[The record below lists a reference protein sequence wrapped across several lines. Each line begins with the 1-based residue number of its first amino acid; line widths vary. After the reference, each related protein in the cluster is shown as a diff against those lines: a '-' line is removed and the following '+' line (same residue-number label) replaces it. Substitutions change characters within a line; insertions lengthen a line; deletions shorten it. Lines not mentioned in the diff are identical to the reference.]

1 MHFDESIIEVL
12 HKTKSSDK
20 GLSSIEAK
28 KRFNKNKPNELI
40 KTKKVTLGKIIINQL
55 KDAMVLILFIASI
68 LSFVLNDTMEGI
80 IILVI
85 IFIDTIVGVFQEY
98 KAENAI
104 ESLKKMSPNYAQVLR
119 DGKINKILSS
129 ELVIGDIVV
138 LDEGCLIPADLR
150 LISTFGLRVT
160 ESSLTGEALS
170 INKSADIVLEKN
182 TPLAERVNM
191 VYSSSLVTYGHGLG
205 VVVSIGMDTEV
216 GHIAHMLSHQD
227 ELQTPL
233 KKKLENIGKVL
244 SIIGLIICILIFTIG
259 IINGQDWKPLFM
271 TSIALAISIIP
282 EGLPAT
288 ATIVLAIGVE
298 RMAKKQVLIR
308 KLPSVETLGSTSVI
322 CSDKTGTLTQ
332 NKMNVTNVLCERFYE
347 LKKCIALANNA
358 TFQDSKF
365 IGDPTEVSLA
375 EYIGQDYLSIR
386 NKLERIREIPFDSKR
401 KRMTV
406 LIKNGLSYEAYS
418 KGAIEELLPN
428 CTHEFTKEG
437 IRLLTGE
444 RRKELIGISDN
455 YSSKACRVMAFSKK
469 DGVTSAVNS
478 NLEIDNIFIGLV
490 AMLDPPREEVK
501 EVLKKTKATGI
512 RTVIMTGDHPL
523 TAETIAKQIGIYEN
537 NAITGY
543 DLMNIDDNEL
553 ASLTK
558 KHNIFARVSPY
569 DKLRI
574 VKAYK
579 QNNEVVAMLGDGV
592 NDAPSL
598 KTADIGIAMGQS
610 GTDVAKDAS
619 DMILLNDDFTSLVDA
634 IFEGRKVFQNIQ
646 KVIQFL
652 LAGNV
657 GEILTLLFAMIL
669 GFKYMP
675 VTAIQILWVN
685 LATDTL
691 PALALGVDPASK
703 EILNSHPRKND
714 SFMDK
719 PLIKRVIFNGVI
731 IALAT
736 LVTYMLGY
744 RRNLLLGK
752 TFEEA
757 NIIAQTMAFCVLA
770 FSQLLHSFNQRS
782 NVYSMFSTHNGHNKY
797 LVYSLLISFALLVC
811 ILFVPFFQSI
821 FNFTNLHPSEWLL
834 VCVFSLLPIFVTE
847 LFKLLRYHKSLN

>member
-1 MHFDESIIEVL
+1 MHFNESILEVL
-12 HKTKSSDK
+12 HTTKSSNN
-20 GLSSIEAK
+20 GLSSVEAK
-28 KRFNKNKPNELI
+28 KRFDKRKPNELI
-40 KTKKVTLGKIIINQL
+40 KAKKVTLFGIIANQL

-68 LSFVLNDTMEGI
+68 LSFILNDTMEGI

-104 ESLKKMSPNYAQVLR
+104 ESLKKLAPNYAQVLR
-119 DGKINKILSS
+119 DGKITKVLSS
-129 ELVIGDIVV
+129 ELVVGDIVV

-150 LISTFGLRVT
+150 LISSFGLRVT

-170 INKSADIVLEKN
+170 INKSAEIVLEAN

-191 VYSSSLVTYGHGLG
+191 AYASSLVTYGHGTG
-205 VVVSIGMDTEV
+205 VVVAIGMDTEV
-216 GHIAHMLSHQD
+216 GHIAHLLSHQD

-233 KKKLENIGKVL
+233 KKKLESIGKIL
-244 SIIGLIICILIFTIG
+244 SVVGLFICVLIFGIG
-259 IINGQDWKPLFM
+259 ILNGQEWQPLLM

-332 NKMNVTNVLCERFYE
+332 NKMHVTNVLCERKDE
-347 LKKCIALANNA
+347 LKKCIALANNV
-358 TFQDSKF
+358 TLQDNNF
-365 IGDPTEVSLA
+365 IGDPTEVSLV
-375 EYIGQDYLSIR
+375 EYIENDYVNIK
-386 NKLERIREIPFDSKR
+386 NKFERIREIPFDSKR

-406 LIKNGLSYEAYS
+406 LVKNELNYEVYS

-428 CTHEFTKEG
+428 CTHEFTKDG

-444 RRKELIGISDN
+444 RRKELIKISDE

-469 DGVTSAVNS
+469 CEITSAVSN

-490 AMLDPPREEVK
+490 AMLDPPRIEVK
-501 EVLKKTKATGI
+501 EVLEKTKATGI

-537 NAITGY
+537 SAISGY
-543 DLMNIDDNEL
+543 ELMNIDDNEL
-553 ASLTK
+553 ASLAK

-657 GEILTLLFAMIL
+657 GEILTLLFAMVL

-703 EILNSHPRKND
+703 EILNSRPRKND

-719 PLIKRVIFNGVI
+719 PLIKRVIFNGFVI
-731 IALAT
+731 AIAT
-736 LVTYMLGY
+736 LIVYSIGY
-744 RRNLLLGK
+744 RRNLYLGK
-752 TFEEA
+752 TFDEA
-757 NIIAQTMAFCVLA
+757 NIVAQTMAFSVLA

-782 NVYSMFSTHNGHNKY
+782 NIYSMFSTHNGHNKY
-797 LVYSLLISFALLVC
+797 LIYSLLISFVLLMC
-811 ILFVPFFQSI
+811 ILFIPFFQNI
-821 FNFTNLHPSEWLL
+821 FNFTNLHLSEWLL
-834 VCVFSLLPIFVTE
+834 VGVFSLLPIFVTE
-847 LFKLLRYHKSLN
+847 LFKLIRYHKG

>member
-1 MHFDESIIEVL
+1 MYFDENISQVL
-12 HKTKSSDK
+12 QNTKSNEN
-20 GLSSIEAK
+20 GLTGDEAQR
-28 KRFNKNKPNELI
+28 RFNKNKTNELD
-40 KTKKVTLGKIIINQL
+40 KTKKTTIWSIIFNQL
-55 KDAMVLILFIASI
+55 KDAMVLILFTASI
-68 LSFVLNDTMEGI
+68 LSFILRDTMEGI
-80 IILVI
+80 IILI
-85 IFIDTIVGVFQEY
+85 IILIDTIIGVFQEY
-98 KAENAI
+98 KAETAI
-104 ESLKKMSPNYAQVLR
+104 ESLKKLSPNYAQVIR
-119 DGKINKILSS
+119 DGKIVKVLSS
-129 ELVIGDIVV
+129 DIVIGDVVV
-138 LDEGCLIPADLR
+138 LEEGCLIPADLR
-150 LISTFGLRVT
+150 LLSSYGLRVT

-170 INKSADIVLEKN
+170 INKSADIILEKN

-191 VYSSSLVTYGHGLG
+191 AYASSLVTYGHGTG
-205 VVVSIGMDTEV
+205 VVVAIGMNTEV
-216 GHIAHMLSHQD
+216 GHIAHLLSHQD
-227 ELQTPL
+227 KIQTPL
-233 KKKLENIGKVL
+233 KKKLESIGKVL
-244 SIIGLIICILIFTIG
+244 SVVGLIICILIFTIG
-259 IINGQDWKPLFM
+259 IINGLDWKPLLM

-332 NKMNVTNVLCERFYE
+332 NKMHVTNVLCPKIDE
-347 LKKCIALANNA
+347 LKCCIALANNV
-358 TFQDSKF
+358 TFQDNKF
-365 IGDPTEVSLA
+365 IGDPTEVALA
-375 EYIGQDYLSIR
+375 EFIKGDYLIIK
-386 NKLERIREIPFDSKR
+386 NKYERIKEIPFDSKR

-406 LIKNGLSYEAYS
+406 LVKHGLRYESYS
-418 KGAIEELLPN
+418 KGAIEEILPN
-428 CTHEFTKEG
+428 CTHEFTYNGLK
-437 IRLLTGE
+437 ILTGE
-444 RRKELIGISDN
+444 RRKELLRISDDF
-455 YSSKACRVMAFSKK
+455 SSKACRVMAFSKK
-469 DGVTSAVNS
+469 DNITSLVIN

-512 RTVIMTGDHPL
+512 RVVIMTGDHPL

-537 NAITGY
+537 KAISGY
-543 DLMNIDDNEL
+543 ELMNIDDNEL
-553 ASLTK
+553 AALAK

-579 QNNEVVAMLGDGV
+579 QNKEVVAMLGDGV

-598 KTADIGIAMGQS
+598 KIADIGIAMGQS

-619 DMILLNDDFTSLVDA
+619 DMILLNDDFSSLIDA

-703 EILNSHPRKND
+703 EILNSKPRKND

-719 PLIKRVIFNGVI
+719 PLIKRVIFNGFI

-736 LVTYMLGY
+736 LCAYLLGY

-752 TFEEA
+752 TFEKA
-757 NIIAQTMAFCVLA
+757 NSIAQTMAFSVLA
-770 FSQLLHSFNQRS
+770 FSQLIHSFNQRS
-782 NVYSMFSTHNGHNKY
+782 NIYSIFSKHNGHNKY
-797 LVYSLLISFALLVC
+797 LIYSLIISFGLLLG
-811 ILFVPFFQSI
+811 ILVTPFFQEV
-821 FNFTNLHPSEWLL
+821 FNFSKLEIPEIIL
-834 VCVFSLLPIFVTE
+834 VGVFSLIPLFVTE
-847 LFKLLRYHKSLN
+847 LFKLIRYHKG

>member
-1 MHFDESIIEVL
+1 MHFDESILEVL
-12 HKTKSSDK
+12 RDTKSSSN
-20 GLSSIEAK
+20 GLSSEEAK
-28 KRFNKNKPNELI
+28 KRFNKNKPNELT
-40 KTKKVTLGKIIINQL
+40 KAKKVTLWKIIINQL
-55 KDAMVLILFIASI
+55 KDAMVLILFVASI
-68 LSFVLNDTMEGI
+68 LSFVLKDTMEGI

-85 IFIDTIVGVFQEY
+85 IFIDAIVGVFQEY

-104 ESLKKMSPNYAQVLR
+104 ESLKKLSPNYAQVLR

-129 ELVIGDIVV
+129 EIVVGDIVV

-170 INKSADIVLEKN
+170 INKSADIILETN

-191 VYSSSLVTYGHGLG
+191 AYSSSLVTYGHGLG

-233 KKKLENIGKVL
+233 KKKLESIGKVL
-244 SIIGLIICILIFTIG
+244 SIIGLIICLLIFSVG
-259 IINGQDWKPLFM
+259 LINGQDWEPLLM

-332 NKMNVTNVLCERFYE
+332 NKMNVTNVLCGKMDE

-358 TFQDSKF
+358 TFQDNKF
-365 IGDPTEVSLA
+365 LGDPTEVSLA
-375 EYIGQDYLSIR
+375 EYIDQDYIELK
-386 NKLERIREIPFDSKR
+386 NKFERIREIPFDSKR

-406 LIKNGLSYEAYS
+406 LVKNKMIYEAYS

-428 CTHEFTKEG
+428 CTHEFTKNG
-437 IRLLTGE
+437 INLLTGE
-444 RRKELIGISDN
+444 RRKELIKMSDD
-455 YSSKACRVMAFSKK
+455 YSSKACRVMAFCKK
-469 DGVTSAVNS
+469 ENVLSAASN
-478 NLEIDNIFIGLV
+478 NLETDNIFIGLV

-537 NAITGY
+537 SAITGY
-543 DLMNIDDNEL
+543 ELMNMDDNEL

-579 QNNEVVAMLGDGV
+579 QNKEVVAMLGDGV

-619 DMILLNDDFTSLVDA
+619 DMILLNDDFSSLVDA

-703 EILNSHPRKND
+703 EILNSRPRKND

-719 PLIKRVIFNGVI
+719 PLIKRVIFNGVV
-731 IALAT
+731 IAFAT
-736 LVTYMLGY
+736 LIVYTIGY
-744 RRNLLLGK
+744 RRNLHLGK
-752 TFEEA
+752 TFDEA
-757 NIIAQTMAFCVLA
+757 NTIAQTMAFCVLA

-782 NVYSMFSTHNGHNKY
+782 NIYSIFSSHNGHNKY
-797 LVYSLLISFALLVC
+797 LLYSLMISFGLLMC
-811 ILFVPFFQSI
+811 ILFIPIFQSI
-821 FNFTNLHPSEWLL
+821 FNFTNLHISEWLI
-834 VCVFSLLPIFVTE
+834 VGVFSLLPIFVTE
-847 LFKLLRYHKSLN
+847 LFKLIRYHKG